1 MNMVLTDVQKLMPS
15 ILDNNLPDK
24 TSEPIPLLI
33 PRK

>member
-1 MNMVLTDVQKLMPS
+1 MNKVLGDVQKLMPS
-15 ILDNNLPDK
+15 IIDNNIPNT